1 MNHHTT
7 RKHQEKNFRS
17 TRHLKYLSATVAL
30 NINRLQPVRNKNEAN
45 NLIYNSFPQ
54 RDNQIN
60 FQPTCDFTTQE
71 ISNKFR
77 SQNSKFKCHMAILYK
92 MVKFQKQ

>member
-7 RKHQEKNFRS
+7 RKHQEKNFRP
-17 TRHLKYLSATVAL
+17 TRHLKYFSATVAL

-60 FQPTCDFTTQE
+60 FQQTCDFATWE
-71 ISNKFR
+71 ISNIFR
-77 SQNSKFKCHMAILYK
+77 SQNSNVIW
-92 MVKFQKQ
+92 